1 MSALYRLKA
10 YFGMVPAE
18 DMDAYLDYD
27 DETSYYDEGRP
38 GYAEPHPEPRAE
50 RAGNPTERPY
60 AERHYGDRPHTER
73 TSLDRPLPAPAPIGV
88 PAARNGSGGAGR
100 APLTRGA
107 LAVEP
112 LAAAPPRVQEP
123 LTESNRATAAA
134 AKEAPLS
141 RITTVHP
148 RSYNEARTIGERY
161 REGIPVIMNLTELD
175 DAAAKRLVDFAAG
188 LAFALRGSIDKVTS
202 RVFLLSPTGVD
213 VSAEERRKLAERG
226 FFGQD

>member
-27 DETSYYDEGRP
+27 DETGYYGDQRA
-38 GYAEPHPEPRAE
+38 GYAEPRQEHRAE
-50 RAGNPTERPY
+50 RVGHAAERPY
-60 AERHYGDRPHTER
+60 AQRHYAER
-73 TSLDRPLPAPAPIGV
+73 QPVERAPLAEPAPIGV
-88 PAARNGSGGAGR
+88 PSARSGSGGAGR
-100 APLTRGA
+100 APVTRGA

-112 LAAAPPRVQEP
+112 LAAEPPRQAEP
-123 LTESNRATAAA
+123 LHDTVRATASASA
-134 AKEAPLS
+134 LPASDAPLS
-141 RITTVHP
+141 RITTIHP

-188 LAFALRGSIDKVTS
+188 LAFALRGSIDKVTN
-202 RVFLLSPTGVD
+202 RVFLISPMGVD